1 MSRLDPILVAMALL
15 LPAGAGAME
24 TLPTARDDSVLG
36 AFQAQCLREEPNYE
50 RLVQQ
55 AKALGMADLGDH
67 VGPGL
72 DGGTIDSHRFG
83 GKLDD
88 GPFAL
93 YASRVTSKAWLETSC
108 GVSGS
113 VKDAAHFRVGLVR
126 TMALPPDVAP
136 EDQSDGSAISIWRN
150 VPLPGQRLILQTR
163 TGKDGK
169 GYVLMT
175 ITVRRAP

>member
-1 MSRLDPILVAMALL
+1 
-15 LPAGAGAME
+15 ME

-36 AFQAQCLREEPNYE
+36 AFQAQCLREEPDFE

-55 AKALGMADLGDH
+55 AKAVGMADLGDH
-67 VGPGL
+67 VGPGP
-72 DGGTIDSHRFG
+72 DGSTISSHRFG

-93 YASRVTSKAWLETSC
+93 YVNRLASKTANETSC

-113 VKDAAHFRVGLVR
+113 VEEAEHFRAGLVR
-126 TMALPPDVAP
+126 TMALPTDVMP
-136 EDQSDGSAISIWRN
+136 EEQSDGSAISIWRN
-150 VPLPGQRLILQTR
+150 VPLPGHRLILQTR

-175 ITVRRAP
+175 ITVRHTP